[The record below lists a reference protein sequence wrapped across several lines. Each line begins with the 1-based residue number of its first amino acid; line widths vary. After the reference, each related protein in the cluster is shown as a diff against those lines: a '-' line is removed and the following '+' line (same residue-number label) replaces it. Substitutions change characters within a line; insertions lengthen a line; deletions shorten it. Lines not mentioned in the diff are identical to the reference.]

1 MIQLSGAGKRYGHK
15 LLFEEA
21 DWLITP
27 ESRLGLVGANGT
39 GKTTVMKILAGLE
52 TLDYG
57 SISRAKGISAGYLPQ
72 DGLTL
77 SGRSVFAECMSVFD
91 ELHAVEKEMESL
103 THQMAEL
110 DHTSA
115 EYAEVADRYQKL
127 EHEFR
132 ARDGYTLEAEVGK
145 VLTGLGFDREDW
157 SRQTEEFSGGW
168 QMRVA
173 LAKLLLQKPNL
184 LLLDEPTNHLDLEA
198 RNWLEEYLVSY
209 PYAYVLISHD
219 RYFLDVTVKRIV
231 EIWNK
236 RLHFY
241 AGNYD
246 QYLAAKTARR
256 EQLES
261 AYKTQ
266 RERIEQLEVFINRF
280 RYQATKAKQ
289 VQSRIKE
296 LERIERIEIPEE
308 EKTVHFSFPQP
319 KPSGRIVAEF
329 INVAKSYQKSP
340 HNENRPSTSSGQAV
354 VWGTRGANEHL
365 VFANVN
371 FMIERGERIALVGV
385 NGAGKSTLI
394 KLLAGQ
400 ETLTAGEY
408 KLGHEVQP
416 DYFAQDQYK
425 ELDPE
430 ARILDDLGELSPS
443 STQTQLRSL
452 LGCFLFSGD
461 DVFKRIGVLSGGERN
476 RYALLKMLLH
486 PANFLLLDEPTNH
499 LDMRAKDVLLEAL
512 MKYTGTVVFV
522 SHDRYFID
530 KLATRVFEIGDGK
543 VELYPGNYEDYLW
556 RKNQQPVASS
566 QLPVSSQFSV
576 PSSQVENHKERRRTT
591 VQGGNTQQTAAFQNE
606 LIGELSA
613 THSSM
618 SQAKQSRKGQAAES
632 AAAPSNGNSPEPGT
646 AETKPKRLNPIKR
659 KQMQDRLSDVEE
671 EITRMEAAIA
681 LCETRLQTFVSA
693 AETQRQT
700 QELAARKS
708 DLQDLM
714 KEWEEL
720 SEALA

>member
-15 LLFEEA
+15 LLFENA

-27 ESRLGLVGANGT
+27 ESRVGLVGANGT
-39 GKTTVMKILAGLE
+39 GKSTIMKILAGSE
-52 TLDYG
+52 SLDYG
-57 SISRAKGISAGYLPQ
+57 SISRAKSISTGYLPQ
-72 DGLTL
+72 DGLTMT
-77 SGRSVFAECMSVFD
+77 GRSVFAECMSVFA
-91 ELHAVEKEMESL
+91 ELHAMEKEMEAL
-103 THQMAEL
+103 TRSMSEL
-110 DHTSA
+110 DHA
-115 EYAEVADRYQKL
+115 GPEYSNVADRYQKL
-127 EHEFR
+127 EHEFV
-132 ARDGYTLEAEVGK
+132 ARDGYTLEAQVGQ
-145 VLTGLGFDREDW
+145 VLTGLGFHRGDW
-157 SRQTEEFSGGW
+157 TRQTEEFSGGW
-168 QMRVA
+168 QMRIA

-198 RNWLEEYLVSY
+198 RNWLEEYLTTY
-209 PYAYVLISHD
+209 PNAFVLISHD
-219 RYFLDVTVKRIV
+219 RYFLDITVERIV

-236 RLHFY
+236 RMHFY

-246 QYLAAKTARR
+246 QYLSGKAARK

-266 RERIEQLEVFINRF
+266 HDRIEQLEVFINRF
-280 RYQATKAKQ
+280 RYTATKAKQ

-296 LERIERIEIPEE
+296 LEKIERIEIPEE

-329 INVAKSYQKSP
+329 LNVAKSYGEP
-340 HNENRPSTSSGQAV
+340 
-354 VWGTRGANEHL
+354 GAGEHK
-365 VFANVN
+365 VFEKVS

-394 KLLAGQ
+394 KLLSG
-400 ETLTAGEY
+400 EEPLTVGEY
-408 KLGHEVQP
+408 KLGHNVES

-430 ARILDDLGELSPS
+430 ARILDDLGELAPA

-499 LDMRAKDVLLEAL
+499 LDLRAKDVLLEAL

-543 VELYPGNYEDYLW
+543 VEIYPGNYEDYLW
-556 RKNQQPVASS
+556 RKQGRAAEAPKASAAS
-566 QLPVSSQFSV
+566 PK
-576 PSSQVENHKERRRTT
+576 PSSAKPPGVPVNGDRSAVETRF
-591 VQGGNTQQTAAFQNE
+591 AAFPAAPGTE
-606 LIGELSA
+606 
-613 THSSM
+613 
-618 SQAKQSRKGQAAES
+618 AAE
-632 AAAPSNGNSPEPGT
+632 AKG
-646 AETKPKRLNPIKR
+646 KRLNPIKR
-659 KQMQDRLSDVEE
+659 QQMEDRLHEIEE
-671 EITRMEAAIA
+671 EIARAEAAIA
-681 LCETRLQTFVSA
+681 LCETGLQNFVSA
-693 AETQRQT
+693 EETQRQT
-700 QELAARKS
+700 LEIVRQRS
-708 DLQDLM
+708 VLQRLM
-714 KEWEEL
+714 GEWEEVSGRL
-720 SEALA
+720 ETAG

>member
-15 LLFEEA
+15 LLFENV

-39 GKTTVMKILAGLE
+39 GKSTVMKILAATE
-52 TLDYG
+52 SLDYG
-57 SISRAKGISAGYLPQ
+57 TISRAKGISTGYLPQ
-72 DGLTL
+72 DGLTMT
-77 SGRSVFAECMSVFD
+77 GRTIFAECMSVFD
-91 ELHAVEKEMESL
+91 ELHAIEREMEAL
-103 THQMAEL
+103 TRSMSEV
-110 DHTSA
+110 DHESVD
-115 EYAEVADRYQKL
+115 YANVADRYQKL
-127 EHEFR
+127 EHEFV
-132 ARDGYTLEAEVGK
+132 ARDGYTLEAQVGQ
-145 VLTGLGFDREDW
+145 VLTGLGFHRDDW
-157 SRQTEEFSGGW
+157 KRQTEEFSGGW
-168 QMRVA
+168 QMRIA

-198 RNWLEEYLVSY
+198 RNWLEEYLTTY
-209 PYAYVLISHD
+209 PYAFVIISHD
-219 RYFLDVTVKRIV
+219 RYFLDITVKRIV

-236 RLHFY
+236 QMHFY

-246 QYLAAKTARR
+246 QYLAGKAARK

-266 RERIEQLEVFINRF
+266 RDRIEQLEVFINRF
-280 RYQATKAKQ
+280 RYTATKAKQ

-296 LERIERIEIPEE
+296 LDKMERIQIPEE

-329 INVAKSYQKSP
+329 TNVAKSYG
-340 HNENRPSTSSGQAV
+340 E
-354 VWGTRGANEHL
+354 RGANEHK
-365 VFANVN
+365 VFDKVD

-400 ETLTAGEY
+400 EKLSAGEY
-408 KLGHEVQP
+408 KLGHEVHL

-430 ARILDDLGELSPS
+430 ARILDDLGELSGA
-443 STQTQLRSL
+443 STQTELRSL

-499 LDMRAKDVLLEAL
+499 LDLRAKDVLLEAL

-530 KLATRVFEIGDGK
+530 KLATRVFEIGEGR
-543 VELYPGNYEDYLW
+543 VEIYPGNYEDYLW
-556 RKNQQPVASS
+556 RKQARTLVAAEMPKPS
-566 QLPVSSQFSV
+566 LPSLVSS
-576 PSSQVENHKERRRTT
+576 
-591 VQGGNTQQTAAFQNE
+591 
-606 LIGELSA
+606 
-613 THSSM
+613 
-618 SQAKQSRKGQAAES
+618 
-632 AAAPSNGNSPEPGT
+632 AAPRNGDGAHSVEAADAKG
-646 AETKPKRLNPIKR
+646 KRINPIKR
-659 KQMQDRLSDVEE
+659 QQMVDRLH
-671 EITRMEAAIA
+671 EIEAEIA
-681 LCETRLQTFVSA
+681 RAEASIAGCETGLQSFVSA
-693 AETQRQT
+693 EETLRQT
-700 QELAARKS
+700 EELARRKS
-708 DLQDLM
+708 ELQSLM

-720 SEALA
+720 SGTLETVG